1 MRRLTIAVGVLAAV
15 AVVAVVLS
23 RLGGDDSAASS
34 DTTGAARVES
44 PVSGAAAGV
53 SVAEVDVAGA
63 RRAAITAV
71 ALTDDVVTAGFIS
84 RRDLIA
90 GFTTPTFGVELADA
104 TSDQVN
110 ALLVELGDRDADPT
124 ALVALEQPLTATATL
139 TSSGVRVEVWS
150 VLIVSVPG
158 TGPARQAWRTV
169 TVDMVD
175 VNGRWLV
182 DSWTST
188 PGPTPALPAE
198 VALDSSET
206 VAGQMGDLSRVGG

>member
-15 AVVAVVLS
+15 AVLAVVLS
-23 RLGGDDSAASS
+23 RLGGDDSTASS
-34 DTTGAARVES
+34 NATGEGRVES

-63 RRAAITAV
+63 RRAAIAAV

-84 RRDLIA
+84 RRDLIT
-90 GFTTPTFGVELADA
+90 GFTTPTFGPELADA

-110 ALLVELGDRDADPT
+110 ALLVELGDRNADPT
-124 ALVALEQPLTATATL
+124 ALVALEQPLTATATA

-175 VNGRWLV
+175 VDGRWLV
-182 DSWTST
+182 GSWAST

-198 VALDSSET
+198 VGLDSSET
-206 VAGQMGDLSRVGG
+206 VAGRMGDDVRVGG

>member
-1 MRRLTIAVGVLAAV
+1 MRRLTISV
-15 AVVAVVLS
+15 ATVALVAGGALVLS
-23 RLGGDDSAASS
+23 RVGHGDTSRQSNASRTRVEPPASGAVDSA
-34 DTTGAARVES
+34 
-44 PVSGAAAGV
+44 
-53 SVAEVDVAGA
+53 VAEVDVAGA
-63 RRAAITAV
+63 RRAAIAAV

-90 GFTTPTFGVELADA
+90 SFTTLMFGSKLADT

-110 ALLVELGDRDADPT
+110 ALLVQLGDRNADPT
-124 ALVALEQPLTATATL
+124 RLVALEQPLTATATA

-169 TVDMVD
+169 TVDMAD
-175 VNGRWLV
+175 INGRWLV

-198 VALDSSET
+198 VALDSADM
-206 VAGQMGDLSRVGG
+206 VAGRMADDARVGG

>member
-1 MRRLTIAVGVLAAV
+1 MRRVTIAFIVLALIAAGAV
-15 AVVAVVLS
+15 ALS
-23 RLGGDDSAASS
+23 RAGHGDSSASS
-34 DTTGAARVES
+34 NATSRGPVES
-44 PVSGAAAGV
+44 PIPGAVGG

-90 GFTTPTFGVELADA
+90 GFTTPSFGSKLADA

-124 ALVALEQPLTATATL
+124 RLVALEQPLTAAAAPTT
-139 TSSGVRVEVWS
+139 SGVRVEVWS
-150 VLIVSVPG
+150 VLIVAVPG

-175 VNGRWLV
+175 VDGRWLV

-198 VALDSSET
+198 VALDSADIL
-206 VAGQMGDLSRVGG
+206 AGRMGDSLRVGG